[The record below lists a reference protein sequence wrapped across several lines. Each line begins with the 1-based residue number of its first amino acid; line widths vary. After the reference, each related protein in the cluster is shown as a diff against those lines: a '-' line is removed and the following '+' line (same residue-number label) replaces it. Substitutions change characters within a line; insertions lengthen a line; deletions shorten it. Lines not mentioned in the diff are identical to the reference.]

1 MLTASRGPGRWMLLT
16 SLTASSLYFLASVIL
31 ALSPRE
37 LVKRHL
43 FFPVRTRVYCTL
55 PERIDG
61 AILKHC
67 QFRSRNKKGPL
78 LHGAYIKKPGAK
90 YVLLLHYGQG
100 GNIAM
105 NIGLARMALAAGQ
118 SVFAYDYRGYGMSY
132 GEPSI
137 EGLLDDGV
145 AAHDY
150 LVQDLKIPPSQL
162 VQYGVS
168 LGTGV
173 ACHVAEQRRSAAII
187 LISPYTSLKDASR
200 DSLPFLRL
208 YPDSMFPE
216 VDMGAAPFMK
226 KNRMTP
232 VLIWHG
238 GKDLV
243 IRPENTKRL
252 AKISKAPLTLYLEAN
267 LHHGDWSI
275 NEMSERVK
283 LFVAGLNNEGP
294 RKDAMIE
301 KDYMKVG
308 RRNSI

>member
-1 MLTASRGPGRWMLLT
+1 MLTASRGPGRWMLIT
-16 SLTASSLYFLASVIL
+16 SMAAALLYFLVSAFY
-31 ALSPRE
+31 ALSPQE
-37 LVKRHL
+37 LAKRHL
-43 FFPVRTRVYCTL
+43 FFPVKTRVYCTL
-55 PERIDG
+55 PERLDG

-67 QFRSRNKKGPL
+67 QFRDKNKKGPL
-78 LHGAYIKKPGAK
+78 LHGAFIKKPGAK

-100 GNIAM
+100 GNMAM

-118 SVFAYDYRGYGMSY
+118 SVFTYDYRGYGMSY

-137 EGLLDDGV
+137 EGLLDDGI

-150 LVQDLKIPPSQL
+150 LVKDLKVPPSQL

-173 ACHVAEQRRSAAII
+173 ACHVAERRKSAGVI
-187 LISPYTSLKDASR
+187 LMSPYTSLKDAAR

-216 VDMGAAPFMK
+216 TEMGAMKFMK
-226 KNRMTP
+226 RNRSTP
-232 VLIWHG
+232 VFIWHG

-252 AKISKAPLTLYLEAN
+252 TRASGAPVTLYLEAR

-283 LFVAGLNNEGP
+283 LFLSNLNADVLG
-294 RKDAMIE
+294 KDAMIE
-301 KDYMKVG
+301 NNHTEGVFKK
-308 RRNSI
+308 N